1 MATRLSIYA
10 LFVCFILCALLPQLS
25 ADEPKLEPLG
35 INLEGYDYPFPV
47 HYLKLKEQG
56 QDLEL
61 AYMDVKPE
69 TPNGHTVILMHG
81 KNFCGAYWKR
91 TASDLAAAGF
101 RVVIP
106 DQIGFGKST
115 KADQIQ
121 YSFQMMARHMEQL
134 LDELKIDSTAV
145 LGHSMGGM
153 VATRF
158 ALDYPDRTEKLILC
172 NPIGLEDWKAKGVPY
187 RSIDAWEER
196 ELKKSPAGIRKYQLE
211 SYYDGK
217 WKEQYDPWV
226 ELLARPTLSPEYP
239 RLAHV
244 NALTYDMIF
253 TQPVCYEFGNIKMP
267 TLLIIGQRDRTALGK
282 DAVSD
287 ELKAELGDYPQLGRQ
302 TQQAIP
308 GSQLVELEGIGHL
321 PPIEAYEQ
329 FFPPLI
335 GFLEDK

>member
-1 MATRLSIYA
+1 MAKRLSLSPFFLGFA
-10 LFVCFILCALLPQLS
+10 LGLLALPLS
-25 ADEPKLEPLG
+25 AEEPQLEPLG

-47 HYLKLKEQG
+47 HYLKLQEQG
-56 QDLEL
+56 QELEL
-61 AYMDVKPE
+61 AYMDVQPE
-69 TPNGHTVILMHG
+69 SANGRTVVLMHG

-91 TASDLAAAGF
+91 TASDLAGAGF

-121 YSFQMMARHMEQL
+121 YSFHMLARHTQEL
-134 LDELKIDSTAV
+134 LDELKIETAAV

-158 ALDYPDRTEKLILC
+158 ALEYPARTEKLILC

-187 RSIDAWEER
+187 RSVDAWEAQ
-196 ELKKSPAGIRKYQLE
+196 ELKKTPEGIRKYQLE

-217 WKEQYDPWV
+217 WKSQYDPWV

-253 TQPVCYEFGNIKMP
+253 TQPVCYEFGNLKMP

-282 DAVSD
+282 DAVSA
-287 ELKAELGDYPQLGRQ
+287 ELKTQLGDYPQLGRQ

-329 FFPPLI
+329 FYPPLVD
-335 GFLEDK
+335 FLEAQ